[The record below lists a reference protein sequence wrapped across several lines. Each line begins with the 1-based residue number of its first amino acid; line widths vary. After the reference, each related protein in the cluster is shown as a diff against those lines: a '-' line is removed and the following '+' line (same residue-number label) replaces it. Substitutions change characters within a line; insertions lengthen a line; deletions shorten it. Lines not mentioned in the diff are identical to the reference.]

1 MISDPY
7 KVLGVSPDAS
17 DEEVKK
23 AYRELAKKYHPD
35 LHPGD
40 KECERKMNE
49 INAAYE
55 QIKNPQTAGP
65 AAGGYGYGRGG
76 FGGAYGGA
84 RASQDEGESTAM
96 RAAMNYIMTGHFREA
111 LNALSGVPAAERNGR
126 WYYLSAMANAGAG
139 NIIQAR
145 EEAEQAC
152 RMEPNNAEYAAFLNE
167 LQRGRTF
174 YTSRSGNFPSVAFG
188 ESLCLWLCAAN
199 LLCRFCA
206 CA

>member
-17 DEEVKK
+17 DEEIKK

-55 QIKNPQTAGP
+55 QIKNPQPAGAP
-65 AAGGYGYGRGG
+65 NGYGYGYSRSG
-76 FGGAYGGA
+76 FGGS
-84 RASQDEGESTAM
+84 RAAEDDGESTAI
-96 RAAMNYIMTGHFREA
+96 RAAMNFIITGHFHEA
-111 LNALSGVPAAERNGR
+111 LNALSGVPGSERNGR
-126 WYYLSAMANAGAG
+126 WYYLSAMANAGLG
-139 NIIQAR
+139 NIILAR
-145 EEAEQAC
+145 EQAEQAC
-152 RMEPNNAEYAAFLNE
+152 RMEPNNSEYAAFLGE

-174 YTSRSGNFPSVAFG
+174 YANRSGHFPAVAFG
-188 ESLCLWLCAAN
+188 ESLCLGLCAAN
-199 LLCRFCA
+199 LLCRFCP
-206 CA
+206 CLY